1 MWVLY
6 LAKPVGQNRLLQMIP
21 VLTLAPSIL
30 LAQNSLGIVV
40 PVVSPC
46 QCSSRCHT
54 WLWSGSLL
62 AHWSPAVRM
71 RREGKSLSVFL
82 SLVPVAANMQS
93 YTSWK
98 TRTHSKAVFMQA
110 CTEGNACPFLTMA
123 VEWQSYEPSLVFHD
137 EHKHKRMCKLHSY
150 VLDTRTRTHRTHR
163 MLLSFTWAL
172 KACFSE
178 QLWIQYFAPG
188 MHDWGWTI
196 NHPISWC
203 LALPSEPQLPQWA
216 TDERE
221 VIKTR
226 QNVFYMPSI
235 IFSFNSDNLNPY
247 LNTEGEQK
255 TIICNDPF
263 QCKIPVLANFVE
275 L

>member
-1 MWVLY
+1 M
-6 LAKPVGQNRLLQMIP
+6 
-21 VLTLAPSIL
+21 
-30 LAQNSLGIVV
+30 
-40 PVVSPC
+40 
-46 QCSSRCHT
+46 
-54 WLWSGSLL
+54 
-62 AHWSPAVRM
+62 
-71 RREGKSLSVFL
+71 
-82 SLVPVAANMQS
+82 
-93 YTSWK
+93 
-98 TRTHSKAVFMQA
+98 
-110 CTEGNACPFLTMA
+110 
-123 VEWQSYEPSLVFHD
+123 D
-137 EHKHKRMCKLHSY
+137 
-150 VLDTRTRTHRTHR
+150 
-163 MLLSFTWAL
+163 
-172 KACFSE
+172 
-178 QLWIQYFAPG
+178 
-188 MHDWGWTI
+188 DWGWTI

-235 IFSFNSDNLNPY
+235 ILSFNSDNLNPY